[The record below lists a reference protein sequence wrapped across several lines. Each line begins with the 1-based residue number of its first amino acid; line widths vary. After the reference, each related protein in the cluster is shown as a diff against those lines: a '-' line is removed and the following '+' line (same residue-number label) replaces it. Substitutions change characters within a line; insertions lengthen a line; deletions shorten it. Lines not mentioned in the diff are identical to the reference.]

1 MYRAKASPYLH
12 PLFKRGII
20 RWQQKS
26 QIYFPHHM
34 QGLTCPSVLLTVGN
48 SILLED
54 QGLRPE
60 LEKTGADLTH
70 HMHKSQHPSPTVR
83 NRATPS
89 NLLLIVTQKRH
100 TEGQDTYLTTLF
112 TFAALCVDFQT
123 GGEHTPEFHLRVWE
137 LWLLSPPNNY
147 TITHVIYRF
156 VAGERC
162 SIDHTI
168 QFLA

>member
-1 MYRAKASPYLH
+1 
-12 PLFKRGII
+12 
-20 RWQQKS
+20 
-26 QIYFPHHM
+26 M
-34 QGLTCPSVLLTVGN
+34 QGLTCPSVLLTCSVGN

-60 LEKTGADLTH
+60 LEKMGPDLTY

-100 TEGQDTYLTTLF
+100 IEGQDTYLTTLF
-112 TFAALCVDFQT
+112 TFAAVCVDFPT

-137 LWLLSPPNNY
+137 L
-147 TITHVIYRF
+147 
-156 VAGERC
+156 
-162 SIDHTI
+162 
-168 QFLA
+168 